1 MMTPNGAFAISS
13 SRVLITTDFQDLH
26 KTISHIPYSSSYIC
40 VKYQCRNQPRNVPR
54 DEECGKS
61 DKSLYCF
68 RPSCE
73 IPYFSFPY
81 RHFHFPGSLYGTIAP
96 TILRVRVLLP
106 HPTLLFP
113 CSIHRKQKKK
123 GGFITSLNQYHV
135 STHIPRSSLVAPI
148 LVQLFGDSQ
157 HSSKFPHGYAESTQS
172 QLFNLLRLRF

>member
-68 RPSCE
+68 LPSCE

-113 CSIHRKQKKK
+113 CSIHRKQKKR
-123 GGFITSLNQYHV
+123 GALLRPLTSITSRLIYPGLPSLRRFLCNFSATPNTPLNFLMGMRRALNPNYL
-135 STHIPRSSLVAPI
+135 T
-148 LVQLFGDSQ
+148 F
-157 HSSKFPHGYAESTQS
+157 
-172 QLFNLLRLRF
+172 